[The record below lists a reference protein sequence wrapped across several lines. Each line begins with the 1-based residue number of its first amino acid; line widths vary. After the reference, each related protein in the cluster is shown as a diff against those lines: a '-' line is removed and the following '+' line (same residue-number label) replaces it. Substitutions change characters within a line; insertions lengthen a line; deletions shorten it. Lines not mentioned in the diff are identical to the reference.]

1 MILLIRLHSIV
12 LLYQLRKKIQPD
24 GKENKLIGGK
34 WFKFLHNSIRTRSGF
49 SFGNFL
55 LLYFPVDTAAENGQE
70 NLSEKGGDAGGEV
83 VGSAPIR
90 NH

>member
-1 MILLIRLHSIV
+1 MILLIRSAFHCSIISV
-12 LLYQLRKKIQPD
+12 TEEIQPD

-70 NLSEKGGDAGGEV
+70 NLSEKGGDEGGEV